1 MRTFRGKVLSP
12 GYAKG
17 RVFLLRG
24 RCRNEWCSRPIPES
38 QVDAEIARFDT
49 AVSRSAAELEAL
61 RERVVR
67 EIGEAESGIFDA
79 HLSMLSDPAFVE
91 KCRRRVREE
100 LVCIEHAVERE
111 VRDLEAMLADVE
123 SEFIR
128 DRGLDVRDVGRR
140 LLRHLGTNGAI
151 AAPAAPNE
159 SSTRVVIVADELL
172 PSDAAQMDR
181 EQVVAVVTERGGPA
195 AHATILARALAIPM
209 VTDLA
214 GIVDVVSN
222 GDETLVDAVAGRV
235 VVEPTRRQL
244 AVFRTR
250 AAGYRRVSQGAA
262 SEQTATIRTRDGVEI
277 AFYGNIARADDAR
290 LITENNLAGV
300 GLFRTECLFL
310 NHRRPPTL
318 RQHIAQYQR
327 VTMALPCMPV
337 TVRTLDLGGDKIPLF
352 LARRTE
358 MNPVIGMRGLRYSL
372 AEKRMFRTQLRA
384 IVRTAQSADVRVLF
398 PMVLGVADLEAA
410 IDILDGVCGEE
421 NRDRRPKLG
430 AMIETPAAVFEIEG
444 ILGLVDFVTVGTND
458 LTQFML
464 AADRSSAEMIGEYS
478 VLHPAVLKA
487 IRRVLTEAQRAG
499 VPVTVC
505 GEAAGDPA
513 TAGLLVGLGAR
524 SLSMSPVRA
533 ARVRRL
539 IRCLDSADMQEW
551 TAESFASKTA
561 SQVAR
566 ILQARTAEAIRATGL
581 ISTEFEFTG

>member
-1 MRTFRGKVLSP
+1 VLSP

-327 VTMALPCMPV
+327 VTRALPCMPV
-337 TVRTLDLGGDKIPLF
+337 TVRTLDLGGDKTPLF

>member
-1 MRTFRGKVLSP
+1 
-12 GYAKG
+12 
-17 RVFLLRG
+17 
-24 RCRNEWCSRPIPES
+24 
-38 QVDAEIARFDT
+38 
-49 AVSRSAAELEAL
+49 
-61 RERVVR
+61 
-67 EIGEAESGIFDA
+67 
-79 HLSMLSDPAFVE
+79 
-91 KCRRRVREE
+91 
-100 LVCIEHAVERE
+100 
-111 VRDLEAMLADVE
+111 
-123 SEFIR
+123 
-128 DRGLDVRDVGRR
+128 
-140 LLRHLGTNGAI
+140 
-151 AAPAAPNE
+151 
-159 SSTRVVIVADELL
+159 
-172 PSDAAQMDR
+172 
-181 EQVVAVVTERGGPA
+181 
-195 AHATILARALAIPM
+195 M

-327 VTMALPCMPV
+327 VTRALPCMPV
-337 TVRTLDLGGDKIPLF
+337 TVRTLDLGGDKTPLF

-505 GEAAGDPA
+505 GEAAGDPS

-524 SLSMSPVRA
+524 SVSMSPVRA

-539 IRCLDSADMQEW
+539 IRCLDSVDMQEW
-551 TAESFASKTA
+551 AAESLASKTA

-566 ILQARTAEAIRATGL
+566 ILQTRTAEAIRATGL
-581 ISTEFEFTG
+581 ISAEFEFTG